1 MAVIIPSFKRLFFV
15 YLKYQMH
22 ISKDTTVDI
31 GGANPIIYNEEL
43 SIWLNQYESGMRNR
57 KEAIKLWIIVNIELP
72 CPLK

>member
-1 MAVIIPSFKRLFFV
+1 MYTLKYEKGRKKNLPTTPAVIIPSFKRLFFV

-43 SIWLNQYESGMRNR
+43 SI
-57 KEAIKLWIIVNIELP
+57 
-72 CPLK
+72 

>member
-31 GGANPIIYNEEL
+31 GGTNPIIYNEEL
-43 SIWLNQYESGMRNR
+43 SI
-57 KEAIKLWIIVNIELP
+57 
-72 CPLK
+72 

>member
-1 MAVIIPSFKRLFFV
+1 MSNVVNNQDKLLIKLFKRLLLYPSFKRLFFV

-43 SIWLNQYESGMRNR
+43 SI
-57 KEAIKLWIIVNIELP
+57 
-72 CPLK
+72 